1 LPGFRLYLPLL
12 MAAFALPFLAVGCGS
27 DDEEDDGKLRVV
39 ATTAIIGALTEEVA
53 GDLITLKVLAPEGVD
68 PHDYELTANDQKD
81 VDRSA
86 LVLRNGLGFD
96 EYLDK
101 AVRGSKNR
109 EKVVVVTRGIE
120 LIDGE
125 AHDEHEEE
133 DEEHGDEG
141 DPHVW
146 HDPIRVKVMVTN
158 IAEALASKDPTNAET
173 YRSNAAAYH
182 GVLDETDR
190 QIRQIIDSI
199 PPGNRKMV
207 TNHDAFGYFIERYD
221 LTFVGAV
228 IPATTTAAEPSARQL
243 AALQDTIKKENV
255 KAIFAESSVDPRIAQ
270 QIARDTNIIVVDDL
284 YGDSLGERGTDEG
297 TVHGMLLWNAR
308 KIAEALK

>member
-207 TNHDAFGYFIERYD
+207 TNHDAFGYFIERYN